1 MQGVGAVFGL
11 PFKSQGWFGTFGVMG
26 LIALI
31 PIIGWINLLGWELT
45 CLDNYRQG
53 RTDLPPAGLR
63 YVGRG
68 GTLFGVLLVWAIPVF
83 AVIGI
88 GIVVLFISI
97 GAATAAS
104 SGSSA
109 SSDAAGASI
118 GGGIALFYLFLFVG
132 ILFAILLQVLQPAII
147 IATERRGFSGGVSPS
162 YVLSI
167 ARQNWGHTLLAA
179 VLFYAGSF
187 LGSLGTYACYVGIIF
202 TLAYA
207 SAVQAG
213 VLRYYEYSLDP
224 QGAPPPTPPVAQPIP
239 PAPV

>member
-11 PFKSQGWFGTFGVMG
+11 PFKSPGWFGTFAVMG

-31 PIIGWINLLGWELT
+31 PIVGWINLLGWELA

-53 RTDLPPAGLR
+53 RTDLPPAGLN
-63 YVGRG
+63 YIGRG
-68 GTLFGVLLVWAIPVF
+68 STVFWVLLVWAIPIFV
-83 AVIGI
+83 VIGI
-88 GIVVLFISI
+88 GSVVFFLSI
-97 GAATAAS
+97 AGAAATTSSS
-104 SGSSA
+104 SGSS
-109 SSDAAGASI
+109 DAASASFA
-118 GGGIALFYLFLFVG
+118 GGIAIFYLFLFIG
-132 ILFAILLQVLQPAII
+132 ILFAIALQLLQPAII
-147 IATERRGFSGGVSPS
+147 IATERRGFSGGISPS

-179 VLFYAGSF
+179 LLFYAGSF
-187 LGSLGTYACYVGIIF
+187 LGSLGTYACYVGVIF

-207 SAVQAG
+207 YAVQAG